1 MYKFLYKAGNY
12 CTMRT
17 VMHFMGMKSTK
28 YGGLEKFIIALIHHN
43 PSLSFVLV
51 YDDYPSSSQYIADL
65 IQNNAIIEVVDFKS
79 MGVAHQFRIYREL
92 LYKYNPDIVHFH
104 FSYNHIGALSARLH
118 GVKKIYKTVH
128 SCLIRNNVEIESYR
142 QLGIKQRINFFCGIA
157 NRLYSAILFVSD
169 FTYNQYVKVF
179 GPSSSYRR
187 IYWGVEQRHGAA
199 VQMPKEVGDIPYGFK
214 VITTIAFAHPLK
226 GVDVLIRAMPEIED
240 AIFIIIGLKDC
251 DYTRELQQLADQL
264 GVGERIR
271 WIGIIDDIYPY
282 LLITNIYVQPSR
294 TEALSLAACEA
305 LSLGIPVIASNV
317 GGLHEVSSIV
327 FDNENY
333 HQLSHIANEL
343 LKDSI
348 LYKQLSDNCLTSFR
362 QKFNMLDAVK
372 SYTNIYLTN

>member
-1 MYKFLYKAGNY
+1 M
-12 CTMRT
+12 
-17 VMHFMGMKSTK
+17 
-28 YGGLEKFIIALIHHN
+28 
-43 PSLSFVLV
+43 
-51 YDDYPSSSQYIADL
+51 
-65 IQNNAIIEVVDFKS
+65 
-79 MGVAHQFRIYREL
+79 
-92 LYKYNPDIVHFH
+92 
-104 FSYNHIGALSARLH
+104 
-118 GVKKIYKTVH
+118 
-128 SCLIRNNVEIESYR
+128 
-142 QLGIKQRINFFCGIA
+142 
-157 NRLYSAILFVSD
+157 
-169 FTYNQYVKVF
+169 
-179 GPSSSYRR
+179 
-187 IYWGVEQRHGAA
+187 
-199 VQMPKEVGDIPYGFK
+199 
-214 VITTIAFAHPLK
+214 
-226 GVDVLIRAMPEIED
+226 
-240 AIFIIIGLKDC
+240 
-251 DYTRELQQLADQL
+251 
-264 GVGERIR
+264 GERIR